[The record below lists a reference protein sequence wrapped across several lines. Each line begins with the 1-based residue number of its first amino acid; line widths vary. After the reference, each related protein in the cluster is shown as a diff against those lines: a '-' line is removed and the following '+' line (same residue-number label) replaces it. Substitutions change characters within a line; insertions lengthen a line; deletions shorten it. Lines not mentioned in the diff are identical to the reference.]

1 MRKEVIEKNI
11 EEDRCGVNKKRG
23 SEEKERRK
31 RVVETMVLNRAVIEK
46 EKQLLHRIA
55 S

>member
-1 MRKEVIEKNI
+1 MRKEVIEKNG
-11 EEDRCGVNKKRG
+11 EGDRCGVNKKRG
-23 SEEKERRK
+23 TEKEEVH
-31 RVVETMVLNRAVIEK
+31 RVVERMVLVRAVIEK